1 MCRDCLI
8 LEMGFLSLFMP
19 QLHWIGSSWNLTAAP
34 SALLCF
40 SMRYLVWRLM
50 FGFGKVRTTA
60 GGAGRG

>member
-1 MCRDCLI
+1 
-8 LEMGFLSLFMP
+8 MGFLSLFMP

-50 FGFGKVRTTA
+50 FGFGKVRRD
-60 GGAGRG
+60 GGQINIAQGWHSGRQ